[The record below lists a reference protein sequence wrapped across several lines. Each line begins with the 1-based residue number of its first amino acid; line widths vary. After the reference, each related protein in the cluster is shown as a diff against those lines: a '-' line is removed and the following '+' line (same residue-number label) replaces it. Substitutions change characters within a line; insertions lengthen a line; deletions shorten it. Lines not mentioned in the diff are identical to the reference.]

1 MANYGNC
8 TAKCPILEGSIKRL
22 DLQSTYRYRAE
33 PFRVYSYMRGLH
45 SVVVATSVYMR
56 VSHSGRSNLKIP
68 EILEIF

>member
-1 MANYGNC
+1 MNYGNC
-8 TAKCPILEGSIKRL
+8 RAKCPILKGSVKRL
-22 DLQSTYRYRAE
+22 DLRSTYRYRSE
-33 PFRVYSYMRGLH
+33 PFRVYSYMIGVH